1 MTISYGARVRY
12 PSATDVERITT
23 EVINQAPALAPKLQT
38 ITASYIAS
46 EIKRR
51 LCNEICVEV
60 DLVVTGTTIG
70 GSSPSAAPRCSG
82 GAPMP
87 LLFQGVPPY
96 GFGSLLQ
103 S

>member
-12 PSATDVERITT
+12 PSATDVERITKD
-23 EVINQAPALAPKLQT
+23 VIKQAPALGIKPHA

-51 LCNEICVEV
+51 LCNEISVEV
-60 DLVVTGTTIG
+60 DLVVTGTTSDG
-70 GSSPSAAPRCSG
+70 TPPAPASFMPVLYPGSL
-82 GAPMP
+82 M
-87 LLFQGVPPY
+87 VPPHV
-96 GFGSLLQ
+96 FGSLLQ